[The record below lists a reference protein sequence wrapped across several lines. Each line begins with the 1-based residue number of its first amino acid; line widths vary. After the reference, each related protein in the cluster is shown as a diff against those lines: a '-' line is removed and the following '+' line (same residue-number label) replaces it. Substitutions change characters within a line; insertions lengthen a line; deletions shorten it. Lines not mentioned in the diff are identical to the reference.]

1 MYRLGVAEVDIDNL
15 QADAITLDT
24 RVDANDAQLLDIV
37 TYDAKKYNSLRE
49 MFASISSGGYV
60 KIPVGTYEET
70 YIVLEGLSDLVIDG
84 NGFLSKIVFNDMI
97 STLDGTDYY
106 KAGEGVHFVVNNC
119 NNIRFKNFAIEGVY
133 DNRITGGYSHGFVI
147 SGTSDEIYIENISLS
162 RICGEGIL
170 NNSAGKVVIEN
181 CNIQNIRNSGI
192 GSVTSIGV
200 IKAYKN
206 VIKNVCYQTTVGAIS
221 INCEWDFQNNYVEA
235 QQTGVKI
242 GHSGKIG
249 TGKIL
254 NNIIKLVGTLSTQT
268 CFSVEECEGMTI
280 SGNTVQGFY
289 YGLNGSSWT
298 VGDNVIISNNRFLSI
313 GNIAIS
319 LIEN

>member
-97 STLDGTDYY
+97 STLDVTDYY

-119 NNIRFKNFAIEGVY
+119 NNIRFKNFAIQGVY
-133 DNRITGGYSHGFVI
+133 ATG
-147 SGTSDEIYIENISLS
+147 
-162 RICGEGIL
+162 
-170 NNSAGKVVIEN
+170 
-181 CNIQNIRNSGI
+181 
-192 GSVTSIGV
+192 
-200 IKAYKN
+200 
-206 VIKNVCYQTTVGAIS
+206 
-221 INCEWDFQNNYVEA
+221 
-235 QQTGVKI
+235 
-242 GHSGKIG
+242 
-249 TGKIL
+249 
-254 NNIIKLVGTLSTQT
+254 
-268 CFSVEECEGMTI
+268 
-280 SGNTVQGFY
+280 
-289 YGLNGSSWT
+289 
-298 VGDNVIISNNRFLSI
+298 
-313 GNIAIS
+313 
-319 LIEN
+319 